1 MAFTDDEITLCGHPG
16 CDEAGTLTDR
26 HGAACPA
33 HVDRDTE
40 VDQVA
45 AGLLPDHHFTLCTED
60 CDDPSTACA
69 LCPKQDELGRDLV
82 ELGAAVLEEV
92 HAEMHTPQGQQR
104 TAELLARLGL
114 SDAPD
119 FVPGGE

>member
-1 MAFTDDEITLCGHPG
+1 MGALIDPEITLCGHPG

-33 HVDRDTE
+33 HVDRDTA

-45 AGLLPDHHFTLCTED
+45 AGLLPD
-60 CDDPSTACA
+60 DDSRRPGPGMDEAY
-69 LCPKQDELGRDLV
+69 DELGLALL
-82 ELGAAVLEEV
+82 EAGAAVLEEV
-92 HAEMHTPQGQQR
+92 HAEMRTPDGRRR

-119 FVPGGE
+119 FVPGEE